1 MANRSFSYE
10 EAFGPSPSKPKSNTP
25 VEKQTFSYEDAFSP
39 PAESRSR
46 SIGAA
51 LNDTVIEV
59 ANAAAGGLSS
69 AANFLLP
76 GNSLSK
82 FVDKNI
88 VEDGESTQ
96 SVLIKAEKQKF
107 RTEMENAKG
116 VGDEV
121 AAIGNYVVNTPAL
134 AAGQAV
140 GSFVVPGAAV
150 KGGGALARGL
160 GAGANAVPAQ
170 LDTQRMEEAAG
181 LPASVGEQD
190 TSGSLSS
197 MMARLQCQRA
207 NRESAHGTGS
217 ACWLA
222 AALAQTADLFESSSC
237 QAAAWIPGACV
248 MPCTCMN
255 WAQALESTSTGYRDS
270 SSRPAMH
277 QLKRRNAWG
286 ECSARPTALP
296 NKVQMLMLG

>member
-96 SVLIKAEKQKF
+96 SVLIKAGKQKF

-121 AAIGNYVVNTPAL
+121 AAIGNYVVNTPCWPRVRPLVLLSFRARRSRVEVRSR
-134 AAGQAV
+134 GV
-140 GSFVVPGAAV
+140 GAD
-150 KGGGALARGL
+150 
-160 GAGANAVPAQ
+160 ANAVTRAQ
-170 LDTQRMEEAAG
+170 GRAG
-181 LPASVGEQD
+181 WRSCGRRGHGRRRCCWHCARAREQGGRHGRA
-190 TSGSLSS
+190 GSF
-197 MMARLQCQRA
+197 RRA
-207 NRESAHGTGS
+207 
-217 ACWLA
+217 
-222 AALAQTADLFESSSC
+222 
-237 QAAAWIPGACV
+237 
-248 MPCTCMN
+248 
-255 WAQALESTSTGYRDS
+255 
-270 SSRPAMH
+270 
-277 QLKRRNAWG
+277 
-286 ECSARPTALP
+286 
-296 NKVQMLMLG
+296 